1 MGLAERRRALGY
13 SQEELAHALGVDRRT
28 VGRWE
33 GRTTTPQP
41 PLRPRLAEL
50 LHLDLDELDALV
62 GQPRAAHPES
72 AGPPPR
78 DHHGSGDLDDMIRR
92 QFLRAITVTSAL
104 VALPPDEGAAL
115 AEGALRGMS
124 DDFLR
129 MNGHLWQ
136 VYQLA
141 RAKRSVYPVVRD
153 QLTALN
159 ETLDGRPEVE
169 AQALCGAAGDLFQ
182 LAGELA
188 FDGNRYTDAAASY
201 TLAASASQEAKS
213 YDLWACALVRD
224 AYVDLYERRYADA
237 VGALSAAEKVAR
249 RGDGSLSTRYWVAA
263 VQAEAYAGLGDLSAC
278 ERALDEA
285 EKVTGLSGAAHNGGW
300 LRFDGSRLAEERGAR
315 YLQLG
320 RLDLAEKALSS
331 ALSQDILASGQSFRR
346 RGAVLTD
353 LAAIGARRQDPDQV
367 LAYGGEALRLAHKT
381 SSGYVAH
388 KLQGLRTDL
397 GPLSRDARVAELG
410 AEIDALCTT

>member
-13 SQEELAHALGVDRRT
+13 SQERLAHALGVDRRT

-33 GRTTTPQP
+33 TRETTPQP

-62 GQPRAAHPES
+62 GQPQAARPES
-72 AGPPPR
+72 AGSPPR

-92 QFLRAITVTSAL
+92 QFLRAIAVTSAL
-104 VALPPDEGAAL
+104 VALPTDESAAL
-115 AEGALRGMS
+115 TEGVRRGTS
-124 DDFLR
+124 ADFLR
-129 MNGHLWQ
+129 MNDHLWQ

-141 RAKRSVYPVVRD
+141 RAKGSVYPIVQD

-159 ETLDGRPEVE
+159 GTLDSQPATES
-169 AQALCGAAGDLFQ
+169 QALCSAAGDLFQ

-201 TLAASASQEAKS
+201 TLAASASKESKS
-213 YDLWACALVRD
+213 YDLWACALVRH
-224 AYVDLYERRYADA
+224 AYVDLYEHRYAEA
-237 VGALSAAEKVAR
+237 AGTLSAAERVAR
-249 RGDGSLSTRYWVAA
+249 HGDSSLSTRHWVAS
-263 VQAEAYAGLGDLSAC
+263 VQAEAYAGLGNLSAC

-285 EKVTGLSGAAHNGGW
+285 EKVTSLSGSAHNGGW

-320 RLDLAEKALSS
+320 RLDLAEKALST
-331 ALSQDILASGQSFRR
+331 ALSQGVLASGQSFRR

-353 LAAIGARRQDPDQV
+353 LASIGAKRHDPDQV
-367 LAYGGEALRLAHKT
+367 LAFGREALQLARAT
-381 SSGYVAH
+381 SSGYVAR
-388 KLQGLRTDL
+388 KLQRLRTDL
-397 GPLSRDARVAELG
+397 GPLARDARVVELG

>member
-28 VGRWE
+28 IGRWE
-33 GRTTTPQP
+33 TRTTTPQP

-62 GQPRAAHPES
+62 GQPQAARPAP
-72 AGPPPR
+72 AGSPPR

-92 QFLRAITVTSAL
+92 QFLRAIAVTSAL
-104 VALPPDEGAAL
+104 VALPADESAAL
-115 AEGALRGMS
+115 TDGTRRGMS
-124 DDFLR
+124 EDFLR

-141 RAKRSVYPVVRD
+141 RAKGSVYPIVRD
-153 QLTALN
+153 QLTTLN
-159 ETLDGRPEVE
+159 DTLDGQPAAES
-169 AQALCGAAGDLFQ
+169 QALCGAAGDLFQ

-201 TLAASASQEAKS
+201 TLAASASKEAES
-213 YDLWACALVRD
+213 YDLWACALVRH
-224 AYVDLYERRYADA
+224 AYVDLYERRYAEA
-237 VGALSAAEKVAR
+237 ATALSAAERVAR
-249 RGDGSLSTRYWVAA
+249 RGDSSLSTRHWVAS
-263 VQAEAYAGLGDLSAC
+263 VQAEAYAGLGNLSAC

-285 EKVTGLSGAAHNGGW
+285 ERVTDLNGPFHTGGW

-320 RLDLAEKALSS
+320 RLDLAEKALTT
-331 ALSQDILASGQSFRR
+331 ALSQDVLASGQSFRR

-353 LAAIGARRQDPDQV
+353 LASIGAKRHDPDQV
-367 LAYGGEALRLAHKT
+367 ITYGREALQLARAT
-381 SSGYVAH
+381 SSGYVAR

-397 GPLSRDARVAELG
+397 GPLARDARVVELG
-410 AEIDALCTT
+410 ADIDALCTM

>member
-33 GRTTTPQP
+33 GRTTMPQP

-50 LHLDLDELDALV
+50 LHLDLDELDALM
-62 GQPRAAHPES
+62 GQPQAARTES

-78 DHHGSGDLDDMIRR
+78 VHHGSGDLDDMIRR

-213 YDLWACALVRD
+213 YDLWACALVRH

-237 VGALSAAEKVAR
+237 VGTLSAAEKVAR
-249 RGDGSLSTRYWVAA
+249 RGDGSLSTRHWVAA
-263 VQAEAYAGLGDLSAC
+263 VQAEAYAGLGDLPAC

-285 EKVTGLSGAAHNGGW
+285 EKVTGLSGPAHNGGW

-320 RLDLAEKALSS
+320 RLDLAEKALST
-331 ALSQDILASGQSFRR
+331 ALSQDIPASGQSFRR
-346 RGAVLTD
+346 RGAVLID
-353 LAAIGARRQDPDQV
+353 LASIGARRQDSDQV
-367 LAYGGEALRLAHKT
+367 LAYGGEALRLARTT

-388 KLQGLRTDL
+388 KLQRLRTDL
-397 GPLSRDARVAELG
+397 GPLTRDARVAELD